1 MYQLLSIV
9 FCFTETAVSFKTIPV
24 YFPQEPI
31 IRVQILFL
39 KTRVIVD
46 FMLPV
51 IFWSLKDTATLFFSN
66 FKESCRVTRY
76 FLVLKKCV
84 GQVIAIKPPLLF

>member
-66 FKESCRVTRY
+66 FIFYTSR
-76 FLVLKKCV
+76 
-84 GQVIAIKPPLLF
+84 LLFCSVLFYEYLTIFVI